1 MASLFFRSDTWN
13 KEIEAMKAT
22 LFAAAFLTIVTT
34 ASLAQNATSTEPT
47 PTTQAQVKSLVR
59 NAKTPADYI
68 ALHDYYA
75 HAAEID
81 RAKAAEAK
89 QEWERRSANPVAYG
103 RKYPTPIDSAHY
115 LYESYQQSA
124 DAAAAKAQRYQQLAE
139 SAH

>member
-1 MASLFFRSDTWN
+1 
-13 KEIEAMKAT
+13 MKAT

-34 ASLAQNATSTEPT
+34 ASLAQNATSTE
-47 PTTQAQVKSLVR
+47 TTTTRAQVQSLVK
-59 NAKTPADYI
+59 NAKTPADYL

-124 DAAAAKAQRYQQLAE
+124 DAAAAKAQHYQELAQ
-139 SAH
+139 STR

>member
-1 MASLFFRSDTWN
+1 
-13 KEIEAMKAT
+13 MKAT

-34 ASLAQNATSTEPT
+34 ASLAQNAIRTEPI
-47 PTTQAQVKSLVR
+47 PTTQARAKFLVK
-59 NAKTPADYI
+59 NAKTPAEFF

-75 HAAEID
+75 HVAETD
-81 RAKAAEAK
+81 RVKAAEEK

-103 RKYPTPIDSAHY
+103 RKYPTPLDSAHY

-124 DAAAAKAQRYQQLAE
+124 DAAAAKAQRYELLAE